1 MTRYNAA
8 MRSLGTF
15 GVLAVALVCL
25 IARPGWAAEKRAEV
39 TKTAL
44 DSSAL
49 RAGHKAMI
57 AVRVEIKEG
66 YHAQSHTPTESNYIP
81 FELKMADAPGLK
93 FGEPKYPPGKL
104 EDYPALGKLSVY
116 TGTITVY
123 VPVEAAADVKLGPAD
138 ITGSTHWQICNDSA
152 CFAPETRKFS
162 LQIQT
167 VAADAQVKPNE
178 PEMFKDAGPAQS
190 AVPATQPVATAQIE
204 HGSSGMLWQFL
215 TAFVAGVLF
224 NIVPCVL
231 PVLPLK
237 AIGFYEASQ
246 HSRAKSLSFGAVF
259 SLGLISTFAVFGI
272 LIFGYHWI
280 GFHERPF
287 DWGQL
292 FTKWWFTAFI
302 VTVLLLM
309 AIGTFGAFTVNVP
322 RGLYSISPNHQTYLG
337 NFEFGVLTALL
348 STPCTFGIFV
358 GLLAWAITQ
367 PPGVGVGILV
377 TVGAGMAAPYFILS
391 ALPEV
396 ARRFPR
402 TGPWAELVKQMMG
415 FLLLLAAVYF
425 ARPFIG
431 RVIHGETFWWLLFGI
446 ICVAA
451 LYLLVRTMQFS
462 RTIVARVV
470 GFVVALLMVGGG
482 LKAALQLTARPYVWQ
497 PYSAAAVEAARGSR
511 VVLVEFTADWCGNCQ
526 YVEAHVLHN
535 QAIVDAVRKHDV
547 LMLKADVTRDDAPAR
562 PLLEKLNPA
571 GSIPLTVIYAPGER
585 QPIELA
591 GIYSKDDLQRAI
603 DTAARPHPLAISQ

>member
-1 MTRYNAA
+1 MVGAA
-8 MRSLGTF
+8 S
-15 GVLAVALVCL
+15 LVCVL
-25 IARPGWAAEKRAEV
+25 SGFCRAAAEQRAQI

-49 RAGHKAMI
+49 RAGHKALI
-57 AVRVEIKEG
+57 AVQVEINEG
-66 YHAQSHTPTESNYIP
+66 YHAQSHTPTDPNYIK
-81 FELKMADAPGLK
+81 FVLTMADAPGLK
-93 FGEPKYPPGKL
+93 FGEPKYPPGKT
-104 EDYPALGKLSVY
+104 EDFPAIGKLSVY

-123 VPVEAAADVKLGPAD
+123 VPVEAAADVKIGPTD
-138 ITGSTHWQICNDSA
+138 IAGTARWQICNDRA
-152 CFAPETRKFS
+152 CFAPERRKFS
-162 LQIQT
+162 FKLET
-167 VAADAQVKPNE
+167 VPADAPVKPNE
-178 PEMFKDAGPAQS
+178 PDLFKDAESAQS
-190 AVPATQPVATAQIE
+190 SESATQPVATAQIE

-215 TAFVAGVLF
+215 TAVLAGVLF
-224 NIVPCVL
+224 NVVPCVL

-246 HSRAKSLSFGAVF
+246 HSRARSLSFGAVF
-259 SLGLISTFAVFGI
+259 SLGLISTFAVFGV

-292 FTKWWFTAFI
+292 FTKWWFTALI
-302 VTVLLLM
+302 VSVLLLM
-309 AIGTFGAFTVNVP
+309 AISTFGAFAVNVP
-322 RGLYSISPNHQTYLG
+322 RALYSVSPRHDTYLG

-358 GLLAWAITQ
+358 GVLAWAITQ
-367 PPGVGVGILV
+367 PPSVGVGILM

-391 ALPEV
+391 AMPEV

-446 ICVAA
+446 VCVAA
-451 LYLLVRTMQFS
+451 LYLIVRSVQFS
-462 RTIVARVV
+462 KSMVAPL
-470 GFVVALLMVGGG
+470 VALAVAVLMVAGG

-497 PYSAAAVEAARGSR
+497 PYSDAAVEAARGSR

-535 QAIVDAVRKHDV
+535 SAIVDSVRRHDV

-585 QPIELA
+585 EPIELA

-603 DTAARPHPLAISQ
+603 DSAARPKVVAAFQ